1 MLREYAQHD
10 RIGRRLPQGFTLIEM
25 LTTVAVLVIVLGLM
39 VSLAR
44 DVRNRSAE
52 RLTKDLLRR
61 LDLLVAQYKQ
71 RSLRS
76 IPEEQR
82 KLYPVVHPLLGE
94 TPLDI
99 GDEAKQRENALANNR
114 ELIRTLKSQVDL
126 SGGAFSDLSIANYN
140 EVNLLDAWGS
150 PIVYMPHQH
159 PLVGMA
165 AGDQGFFFSAGP
177 DRRYLTRQDNLYSYE
192 GAGGF

>member
-1 MLREYAQHD
+1 
-10 RIGRRLPQGFTLIEM
+10 M

-61 LDLLVAQYKQ
+61 LDLLVAQYKA
-71 RSLRS
+71 RDLKGLTD
-76 IPEEQR
+76 EE
-82 KLYPVVHPLLGE
+82 KKAYPVVHPLLGVE
-94 TPLDI
+94 PIDI
-99 GDEAKQRENALANNR
+99 GDEARQRENALANNR
-114 ELIRTLKSQVDL
+114 ELIRTLKTRVDL
-126 SGGAFSDLSIANYN
+126 SGTAFSDLSIANYN

-192 GAGGF
+192 GTGGGF

>member
-1 MLREYAQHD
+1 M
-10 RIGRRLPQGFTLIEM
+10 PQGFTLIEM

-165 AGDQGFFFSAGP
+165 GGDSYFFFSAGP
-177 DRRYLTRQDNLYSYE
+177 DRKYLTRQDNLYSYE
-192 GAGGF
+192 SAPTGD

>member
-1 MLREYAQHD
+1 MPHLP
-10 RIGRRLPQGFTLIEM
+10 RRRCGFTLIEM

-71 RSLRS
+71 RNLKSLS
-76 IPEEQR
+76 PDEQ
-82 KLYPVVHPLLGE
+82 KAYPVVHPLLGQD
-94 TPLDI
+94 PIDI

-126 SGGAFSDLSIANYN
+126 SAGPFSDLSIANYN

-165 AGDQGFFFSAGP
+165 AGDSGFFFSAGP

-192 GAGGF
+192 GTGGFP